1 MCSQPEKGIWRGRSI
16 AKVYTSATGMT
27 VLVGRSAADND
38 TLTLKLA
45 RSRDFW
51 FHAAAHSG
59 AHVVVLNPANVDR
72 LDRTTLD
79 LAASLAARHSS
90 GRGGGLV
97 AVHYSRRSDVGKPR
111 GLASGKVSV
120 RRHRVVHARPYQA
133 PEVDE
138 DEQG

>member
-1 MCSQPEKGIWRGRSI
+1 MCSRPEEGVWRGRSI

-45 RSRDFW
+45 RARDFW

-72 LDRTTLD
+72 LDRPTLD
-79 LAASLAARHSS
+79 LAASLAALHSS
-90 GRGGGLV
+90 GRGGGRV
-97 AVHYSRRSDVGKPR
+97 AVHYSRCGDVGKPR
-111 GLASGKVSV
+111 GLESGKVSL

-133 PEVDE
+133 PGDE
-138 DEQG
+138 DECR